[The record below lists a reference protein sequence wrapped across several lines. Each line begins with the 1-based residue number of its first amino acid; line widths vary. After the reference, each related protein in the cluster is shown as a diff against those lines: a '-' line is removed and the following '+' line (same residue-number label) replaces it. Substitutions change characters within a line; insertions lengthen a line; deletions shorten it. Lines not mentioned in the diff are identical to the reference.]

1 MLSLAAVLAAAAAV
15 VPALGA
21 VDAHSASI
29 AETPFGDRHPAAV
42 DRVSDASIGR
52 DWSSVAR

>member
-21 VDAHSASI
+21 VDAHSVSI
-29 AETPFGDRHPAAV
+29 AETPFGTQPPAAV
-42 DRVSDASIGR
+42 VRAADASLGR
-52 DWSSVAR
+52 DWSSVPR